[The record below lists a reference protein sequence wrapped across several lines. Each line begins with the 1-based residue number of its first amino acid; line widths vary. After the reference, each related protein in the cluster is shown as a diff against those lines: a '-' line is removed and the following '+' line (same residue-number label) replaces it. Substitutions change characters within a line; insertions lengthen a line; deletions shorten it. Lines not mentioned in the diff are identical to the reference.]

1 MKVCEPQMIQFAICD
16 DEKAVGAE
24 LEQIVT
30 EILTDLNVKH
40 EIDVLFSPEELENQM
55 KHGVEYNFMFLDI
68 EYITSQK
75 NGIELAKLIRNIHE
89 NNQVAIVFIS
99 RESKYALEL
108 FQVQPL
114 DFLVKPLRRD
124 KIARVINKYLELA
137 GLWEKEFSYKKGR
150 NTFKVQVKNI
160 VYVESVGRKLYL
172 RLVDGKEEEL
182 YGSIKEAY
190 ETQLQKYDFLYI
202 HASYIVNYDHIST
215 LTFDRVKLK
224 QGGAD
229 LPISRHRQ
237 DEVRTVY
244 GSIFE
249 RRML

>member
-1 MKVCEPQMIQFAICD
+1 MIQFAICD
-16 DEKAVGAE
+16 DETAVGAQ

-30 EILTDLNVKH
+30 EILTDLHVKH

-55 KHGVEYNFMFLDI
+55 KHGMKYDFMFLDI
-68 EYITSQK
+68 EYVQGEK
-75 NGIELAKLIRNIHE
+75 NGIDLAKLIRDVYE
-89 NNQVAIVFIS
+89 NNQVTIVFIS

-114 DFLVKPLRRD
+114 DFLVKPLKRE

-150 NTFKVQVKNI
+150 NTFKVQVKDI
-160 VYVESVGRKLYL
+160 VYIESMGRKLYL
-172 RLVDGKEEEL
+172 HLVNGKEEEF
-182 YGSIKEAY
+182 YGSLKEAY
-190 ETQLQKYDFLYI
+190 EKQLHKYDFLYI
-202 HASYIVNYDHIST
+202 HASFIVNYDHIST

-237 DEVRTVY
+237 DDVRAVY